1 VKLCFWLLLGGL
13 IVQPLTA
20 QTVVRPDPP
29 LDSTRAALRE
39 VLVVLRDSLS
49 TVDGAAARLQ
59 RDYQAASGPS
69 LLSRARVM
77 RDACSRSSRTIRPTR
92 DAVLA
97 AKLTTD
103 RKVQGRKQLVMAL
116 DTLKGVLLRC
126 ETEFAAMS
134 KPDQAERVRGYGND
148 RAVRVL
154 GGIRK
159 YEQSMRHF
167 LGLMGIRITPLGA
180 SPTPLAG

>member
-1 VKLCFWLLLGGL
+1 
-13 IVQPLTA
+13 
-20 QTVVRPDPP
+20 
-29 LDSTRAALRE
+29 
-39 VLVVLRDSLS
+39 
-49 TVDGAAARLQ
+49 
-59 RDYQAASGPS
+59 
-69 LLSRARVM
+69 M
-77 RDACSRSSRTIRPTR
+77 RDACSRSIRTIPPTR

-103 RKVQGRKQLVMAL
+103 RNVQGRKQLVMAL